1 MRISLSFLPEL
12 HTAEEDLWFM
22 QTKFLPSNEVWVAEV
37 GGEVVGYI
45 GFHEGWIDHLYI
57 DPDHQGKG
65 LGSALLAKAL
75 KDGGERRLWTFQQ
88 NDRARAFYEYFG
100 FRSEVFTDG
109 QGNEEK
115 TPDVRYF
122 RPASEIWA

>member
-1 MRISLSFLPEL
+1 
-12 HTAEEDLWFM
+12 M
-22 QTKFLPSNEVWVAEV
+22 QNKFLPSNVVWVAEI
-37 GGEVVGYI
+37 GSEVVGYI

-65 LGSALLAKAL
+65 LGSALLAQAL

-88 NDRARAFYEYFG
+88 NARARAFYEQCG
-100 FRSEVFTDG
+100 FRAEAFTDG

-122 RPASEIWA
+122 RRSAKIEG